1 MMFWKRLGYLLP
13 WRRRAAERDMQDEL
27 RSIAQMAAPGELGNL
42 AIAAEDA
49 RAELGWT
56 RLEQT
61 GQDLRYAVR
70 TLRKSPGFTAA
81 AVLSL
86 AIGIGANTALFSLI
100 NTVLWKTLPV
110 RDPETLLV
118 LGQQGATG
126 VGNGFTYQTYELI
139 RDHVSGLTLAGYS
152 PLPLNVS
159 IDGQIE
165 PTRLGHLVTGGYFP
179 LLGLRPAIGRLLGP
193 EDDRVPMGHAVAVLS
208 HEVLATSIRRRDRR
222 HRPIGLAQRYAVHDR
237 RCGAARILRGE
248 RRLRAG
254 ALRARAD
261 AADRHADDGE
271 PDRPRHQRRIE
282 LGTHPGTRD
291 DWRAGSASDG
301 SARCARAHP

>member
-1 MMFWKRLGYLLP
+1 MEPL
-13 WRRRAAERDMQDEL
+13 
-27 RSIAQMAAPGELGNL
+27 
-42 AIAAEDA
+42 AAEDA

-86 AIGIGANTALFSLI
+86 AIGIGANTALFTLI

-118 LGQQGATG
+118 LGQQGPAG

-139 RDHVSGLTLAGYS
+139 RDRVSGLTVAGYS
-152 PLPLNVS
+152 PRAAQCDRS
-159 IDGQIE
+159 TASIE

-193 EDDRVPMGHAVAVLS
+193 EDDRVPMGHPVAVLS
-208 HEVLATSIRRRDRR
+208 HGYWQRRFGGEAGVIGRSVSRQR
-222 HRPIGLAQRYAVHDR
+222 HAVHDR
-237 RCGAARILRGE
+237 RRGAAGILRGE

-254 ALRARAD
+254 ALRARA
-261 AADRHADDGE
+261 
-271 PDRPRHQRRIE
+271 
-282 LGTHPGTRD
+282 
-291 DWRAGSASDG
+291 
-301 SARCARAHP
+301 